1 MKLLIVRDDARGDVL
16 LTTPAVRALKEK
28 NPDAE
33 IHYLAKREA
42 SQVLVGNPHITQLH
56 IMEDCGGLR
65 SVQFD
70 VAYDL
75 RDAPGP
81 CPWNAKETIRAI
93 NNPIMRSDIPSRKAR
108 HASGKTFAQL
118 YADVC
123 GVDVTGLQNVITIP
137 RQVIKEADQLLQNLG
152 LLDREYIV
160 CAFDSC
166 WQTKY
171 LPRIIINEIT
181 ERLSDLCPVVMVG
194 TNGSIRGKSRGG
206 KYYNLVGKTTIP
218 QVARIIQ
225 KSSMFVG
232 IDSLPLHLA
241 DTFGVPSVSIWTA
254 TRPDTILTSGRCD
267 NAVFNKKTCAPCFS
281 QRCSNGR
288 SCLPSVSEI
297 INTAVK
303 VWGKTHAQPK
313 VWIVM
318 PALDQVHLT
327 LQAVD
332 SIDRLTAG
340 VEYEIVLVDDGGSR
354 ASQNCYNAI
363 NRYYKNVQV
372 VRLDRTSGFVS
383 ATNAGIKKAL
393 EQASPHD
400 YILWLNNDVVVDNGQ
415 WLKRLLDTAD
425 ENCIVGPVGSR
436 LDDTFRHA
444 GYVTTPGADVHYID
458 GWCLMAHVSAYEAT
472 AVGMLDSNIKSFSE
486 DADWCIRAARA
497 GYSLKMVGEVGIR
510 HLHHQTFKSMGL
522 KDAHIPSLHYMRE
535 KWGTLESALQPQEVT
550 TNG

>member
-1 MKLLIVRDDARGDVL
+1 MKLKLLIVRDDARGDVL

-33 IHYLAKREA
+33 IHYLARRDS

-81 CPWNAKETIRAI
+81 CPWNATRTIRAI
-93 NNPIMRSDIPSRKAR
+93 DNPLMRSDIPSRKLR
-108 HASGKTFAQL
+108 HASGKNFAQL
-118 YADVC
+118 YAEVC
-123 GVDVTGLQNVITIP
+123 GVELNGQGNVMCLPKQDV
-137 RQVIKEADQLLQNLG
+137 READQMLQNLG

-160 CAFDSC
+160 CSFDSC
-166 WQTKY
+166 WQTKH
-171 LPRIIINEIT
+171 LPKIMILEIV
-181 ERLSDLCPVVMVG
+181 EALSGLCPVVLIG
-194 TNGSIRGKSRGG
+194 TGAFVKGKSKGG

-218 QVARIIQ
+218 QAARIIQ
-225 KSSMFVG
+225 KASMFVG

-241 DTFGVPSVSIWTA
+241 DTFGVRSVSIWTA
-254 TRPDTILTSGRCD
+254 TRPGTILTSGRKD
-267 NAVFNKKTCAPCFS
+267 TPVFTECSCAPCFS
-281 QRCSNGR
+281 QRCNHT
-288 SCLPSVSEI
+288 CYPTATEI
-297 INTAVK
+297 INTAYRVFGR
-303 VWGKTHAQPK
+303 VHDTSK

-318 PALDQVHLT
+318 PCLDQVHLT
-327 LQAVD
+327 LQAID
-332 SIDRLTAG
+332 SIDQNTAG
-340 VEYEIVLVDDGGSR
+340 VNYGIILVDDGGSR

-497 GYSLKMVGEVGIR
+497 GYTLKVVGQVGIR
-510 HLHHQTFKSMGL
+510 HLHHQTFKSMGV